1 MVFMWSVKKSYKH
14 IKGET
19 VEIADV
25 SGAGDPVLAV
35 IVSLHSTIRYV
46 HMLEL
51 AVKGTQKIIQKRGVS
66 IIDKTDIEDTVVWT
80 NGVFDILHKGHFE
93 LLKFAQATR

>member
-1 MVFMWSVKKSYKH
+1 
-14 IKGET
+14 
-19 VEIADV
+19 
-25 SGAGDPVLAV
+25 
-35 IVSLHSTIRYV
+35 
-46 HMLEL
+46 MLRTCCERH
-51 AVKGTQKIIQKRGVS
+51 TKIIQKRGVS